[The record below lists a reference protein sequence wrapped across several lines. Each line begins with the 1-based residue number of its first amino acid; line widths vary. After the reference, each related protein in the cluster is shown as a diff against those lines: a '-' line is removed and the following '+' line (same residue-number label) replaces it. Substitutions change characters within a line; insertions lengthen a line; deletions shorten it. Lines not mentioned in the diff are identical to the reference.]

1 MTGTA
6 GTNEQRGIKQKR
18 IISGTEYVKVTDVRE
33 GVRRSDNIRLRT
45 LDKCY
50 SIPGYADLPR
60 KVQNAVYDNVKTITT
75 KGERKCVTEATRH
88 RQTPTASEA

>member
-1 MTGTA
+1 M
-6 GTNEQRGIKQKR
+6 
-18 IISGTEYVKVTDVRE
+18 IISVAEYVKDNDVRE

-60 KVQNAVYDNVKTITT
+60 KVQNAVYDNVRALI
-75 KGERKCVTEATRH
+75 EN
-88 RQTPTASEA
+88 